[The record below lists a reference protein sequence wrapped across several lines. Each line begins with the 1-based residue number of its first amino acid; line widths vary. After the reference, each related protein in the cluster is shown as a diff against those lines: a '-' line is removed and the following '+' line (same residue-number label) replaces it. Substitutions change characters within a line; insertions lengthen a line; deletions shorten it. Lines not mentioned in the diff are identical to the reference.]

1 METSEKENQS
11 DKQKA
16 LDMTVQYVEKRFGKG
31 SLMRLGE
38 SGSTMQVDTISTG
51 ALTLDLALGIGGI
64 PRGRIIE
71 IYGPEGA
78 GKTTLA
84 LHIIANA
91 QKNGGTAVFIDA
103 EHALDPVYARK
114 LGVDVDNLYI
124 SQPDY
129 GEQALE
135 IAEEL
140 SKSGAVDVI
149 VIDSVAALVPKAELD
164 GEIGDSFMGLQA
176 RLMSQALRKLT
187 GIASKTG
194 TAIVFLNQLR
204 EKVGITFGNPEVTT
218 GGRALKFFASARIE
232 LRKSENIGGSG
243 DASEGAVIKAKIVKN
258 KLAPPFRTAMFDL
271 YFGKG
276 ISWTASVVDAAIIA
290 GVIQKSG
297 SWYSYNDIRLG
308 QGKDNAVSF
317 LEEHP
322 DSLSEI
328 EKAVRGTLQ
337 ELPVESDE

>member
-1 METSEKENQS
+1 METTDRQNQD

-38 SGSTMQVDTISTG
+38 TGSRMQVETISTG

-64 PRGRIIE
+64 PRGRIVE
-71 IYGPEGA
+71 IYGPEGS

-84 LHIIANA
+84 LHIIGNA

-114 LGVDVDNLYI
+114 LGVDVENLYI

-204 EKVGITFGNPEVTT
+204 EKVGITFGNPEVTP

-232 LRKSENIGGSG
+232 LRKAENIGGSG
-243 DASEGAVIKAKIVKN
+243 DASEGSVIKAKIVKN
-258 KLAPPFRTAMFDL
+258 KLAPPFRTATFDL

-276 ISWTASVVDAAIIA
+276 ISWTASVVDAALIA

-297 SWYSYNDIRLG
+297 SWYSYSDIRLG
-308 QGKDNAVSF
+308 QGKENAVSF

-322 DSLSEI
+322 ETLAEI
-328 EKAVRGTLQ
+328 ESAVRRTLQ
-337 ELPVESDE
+337 ELPVEIEE

>member
-1 METSEKENQS
+1 METTDKQNQD

-38 SGSTMQVDTISTG
+38 TGSRMQVETISTG

-64 PRGRIIE
+64 PRGRIVE
-71 IYGPEGA
+71 IYGPEGS

-103 EHALDPVYARK
+103 EHALDPVYAKK

-194 TAIVFLNQLR
+194 TAIIFLNQLR
-204 EKVGITFGNPEVTT
+204 EKVGITFGNPEVTP

-232 LRKSENIGGSG
+232 LRKAENIGGSG
-243 DASEGAVIKAKIVKN
+243 DASEGSVIKAKIVKN
-258 KLAPPFRTAMFDL
+258 KLAPPFRTATFDL
-271 YFGKG
+271 YFGRG
-276 ISWTASVVDAAIIA
+276 ISWTASVVDAALIA

-308 QGKDNAVSF
+308 QGKENAVSF

-322 DSLSEI
+322 ETLTEI
-328 EKAVRGTLQ
+328 ESAVRRTLQ
-337 ELPVESDE
+337 ELPVEIEE

>member
-1 METSEKENQS
+1 METTDRQNQD

-38 SGSTMQVDTISTG
+38 TGSRMQVETISTG

-64 PRGRIIE
+64 PRGRIVE
-71 IYGPEGA
+71 IYGPEGS

-114 LGVDVDNLYI
+114 LGVDVENLYI

-204 EKVGITFGNPEVTT
+204 EKVGITFGNPEVTP

-258 KLAPPFRTAMFDL
+258 KLAPPFRTATFDL

-276 ISWTASVVDAAIIA
+276 ISWTASVVDAALIA

-308 QGKDNAVSF
+308 QGKENAVSF

-322 DSLSEI
+322 ETLAEI
-328 EKAVRGTLQ
+328 ESAVRGTLQ
-337 ELPVESDE
+337 ELPVEIEE

>member
-1 METSEKENQS
+1 METTDRQNQD

-38 SGSTMQVDTISTG
+38 TGSRMQVETISTG

-64 PRGRIIE
+64 PRGRIVE
-71 IYGPEGA
+71 IYGPEGS

-114 LGVDVDNLYI
+114 LGVDVENLYI

-149 VIDSVAALVPKAELD
+149 VVDSVAALVPKAELD

-204 EKVGITFGNPEVTT
+204 EKLGITFGNPEVTP

-232 LRKSENIGGSG
+232 LRKAENIGGSG

-258 KLAPPFRTAMFDL
+258 KLAPPFRTATFDL

-276 ISWTASVVDAAIIA
+276 ISWTASVVDAALIA

-297 SWYSYNDIRLG
+297 SWYSYSDIRLG
-308 QGKDNAVSF
+308 QGKENVVSF

-322 DSLSEI
+322 ETLAEI
-328 EKAVRGTLQ
+328 ESAVRGTLQ
-337 ELPVESDE
+337 ELPVEIEE

>member
-1 METSEKENQS
+1 METTDKQNQD

-38 SGSTMQVDTISTG
+38 TGSRMQVETISTG

-64 PRGRIIE
+64 PRGRIVE
-71 IYGPEGA
+71 IYGPEGS

-103 EHALDPVYARK
+103 EHALDPVYAKK

-194 TAIVFLNQLR
+194 TAIIFLNQLR
-204 EKVGITFGNPEVTT
+204 EKVGITFGNPEVTP

-232 LRKSENIGGSG
+232 LRKAENIGGSG
-243 DASEGAVIKAKIVKN
+243 DASEGSVIKAKIVKN
-258 KLAPPFRTAMFDL
+258 KLAPPFRTATFDL

-276 ISWTASVVDAAIIA
+276 ISWTASVVDAALIA

-308 QGKDNAVSF
+308 QGKENAVSF

-322 DSLSEI
+322 ETLTEI
-328 EKAVRGTLQ
+328 ESAVRRTLQ
-337 ELPVESDE
+337 ELPVEIEE

>member
-1 METSEKENQS
+1 METTDRQNQD

-38 SGSTMQVDTISTG
+38 TGSRMQVETISTG

-64 PRGRIIE
+64 PRGRIVE
-71 IYGPEGA
+71 IYGPEGS

-103 EHALDPVYARK
+103 EHALDPVYAKK

-194 TAIVFLNQLR
+194 TAIIFLNQLR
-204 EKVGITFGNPEVTT
+204 EKVGITFGNPEVTP

-232 LRKSENIGGSG
+232 LRKAENIGGSG
-243 DASEGAVIKAKIVKN
+243 DASEGSVIKAKIVKN
-258 KLAPPFRTAMFDL
+258 KLAPPFRTATFDL

-276 ISWTASVVDAAIIA
+276 ISWTASVVDAALIA

-308 QGKDNAVSF
+308 QGKENAVSF

-322 DSLSEI
+322 ETLTEI
-328 EKAVRGTLQ
+328 ESAVRRTLQ
-337 ELPVESDE
+337 ELPVEIEE

>member
-1 METSEKENQS
+1 METTDRQNQD

-38 SGSTMQVDTISTG
+38 TGSRMQVETISTG

-64 PRGRIIE
+64 PRGRIVE
-71 IYGPEGA
+71 IYGPEGS

-114 LGVDVDNLYI
+114 LGVDVENLYI

-164 GEIGDSFMGLQA
+164 GEMATLLWGC
-176 RLMSQALRKLT
+176 RL
-187 GIASKTG
+187 
-194 TAIVFLNQLR
+194 
-204 EKVGITFGNPEVTT
+204 
-218 GGRALKFFASARIE
+218 
-232 LRKSENIGGSG
+232 
-243 DASEGAVIKAKIVKN
+243 D
-258 KLAPPFRTAMFDL
+258 
-271 YFGKG
+271 
-276 ISWTASVVDAAIIA
+276 
-290 GVIQKSG
+290 
-297 SWYSYNDIRLG
+297 
-308 QGKDNAVSF
+308 
-317 LEEHP
+317 
-322 DSLSEI
+322 
-328 EKAVRGTLQ
+328 
-337 ELPVESDE
+337 

>member
-1 METSEKENQS
+1 METTDRQNQD

-38 SGSTMQVDTISTG
+38 TGSRMQVETISTG

-64 PRGRIIE
+64 PRGRIVE
-71 IYGPEGA
+71 IYGPEGS

-114 LGVDVDNLYI
+114 LGVDVENLYI

-164 GEIGDSFMGLQA
+164 GEIGDSFMGC
-176 RLMSQALRKLT
+176 RL
-187 GIASKTG
+187 
-194 TAIVFLNQLR
+194 
-204 EKVGITFGNPEVTT
+204 
-218 GGRALKFFASARIE
+218 
-232 LRKSENIGGSG
+232 
-243 DASEGAVIKAKIVKN
+243 D
-258 KLAPPFRTAMFDL
+258 
-271 YFGKG
+271 
-276 ISWTASVVDAAIIA
+276 
-290 GVIQKSG
+290 
-297 SWYSYNDIRLG
+297 
-308 QGKDNAVSF
+308 
-317 LEEHP
+317 
-322 DSLSEI
+322 
-328 EKAVRGTLQ
+328 
-337 ELPVESDE
+337 

>member
-1 METSEKENQS
+1 METTDRQNQD

-38 SGSTMQVDTISTG
+38 TGSRMQVETISTG

-64 PRGRIIE
+64 PRGRIVE
-71 IYGPEGA
+71 IYGPEGS

-114 LGVDVDNLYI
+114 LGVDVENLYI

-204 EKVGITFGNPEVTT
+204 EKLGITFGNPEVTP

-232 LRKSENIGGSG
+232 LRKAENIGGSG

-258 KLAPPFRTAMFDL
+258 KLAPPFRTATFDL

-276 ISWTASVVDAAIIA
+276 ISWTASVVDAALIA

-308 QGKDNAVSF
+308 QGKENAVSF

-322 DSLSEI
+322 ETLAEI
-328 EKAVRGTLQ
+328 ESAVRGTLQ
-337 ELPVESDE
+337 ELPVEIEE

>member
-1 METSEKENQS
+1 METTDRQNQD

-38 SGSTMQVDTISTG
+38 TGSRMQVETISTG

-64 PRGRIIE
+64 PRGRIVE
-71 IYGPEGA
+71 IYGPEGS

-114 LGVDVDNLYI
+114 LGVDVENLYI

-204 EKVGITFGNPEVTT
+204 EKVGITFGNPKLP
-218 GGRALKFFASARIE
+218 GRRALKFFASARIE

-243 DASEGAVIKAKIVKN
+243 MQVREQLS
-258 KLAPPFRTAMFDL
+258 KLKL
-271 YFGKG
+271 
-276 ISWTASVVDAAIIA
+276 
-290 GVIQKSG
+290 
-297 SWYSYNDIRLG
+297 
-308 QGKDNAVSF
+308 
-317 LEEHP
+317 
-322 DSLSEI
+322 
-328 EKAVRGTLQ
+328 
-337 ELPVESDE
+337 